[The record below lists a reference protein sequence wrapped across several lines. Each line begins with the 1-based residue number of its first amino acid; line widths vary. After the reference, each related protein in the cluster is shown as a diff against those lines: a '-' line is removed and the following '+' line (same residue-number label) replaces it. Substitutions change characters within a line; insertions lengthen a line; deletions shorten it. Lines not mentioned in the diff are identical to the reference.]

1 MASPILAQA
10 RRTYKRLFKEEPK
23 VKAIHAGLEC
33 GIIGGKYTGMDMVSL
48 GPTIRNAHSPDEEV
62 HVASVARTYK
72 YLLELLKDLA

>member
-1 MASPILAQA
+1 
-10 RRTYKRLFKEEPK
+10 
-23 VKAIHAGLEC
+23 
-33 GIIGGKYTGMDMVSL
+33 MVSL